1 MTLSRSAELLKA
13 LIAFPTISRTPNLAL
28 IEHVARLCQ
37 VAAEDAGTMK

>member
-28 IEHVARLCQ
+28 NWLRVSVHCERKNY
-37 VAAEDAGTMK
+37 DDRW